1 LSQFYLYD
9 KDEFL
14 TSMLRSQMQDKQQ
27 LFYEKGSLLENY
39 TGCHTI
45 WNCRL

>member
-39 TGCHTI
+39 WMSYHMK
-45 WNCRL
+45 LPL